1 MSYEERPT
9 KCRLCMFIC
18 SLLSHYHCRFEELLH
33 DERVITQ
40 ELIASEKKFES
51 WSRLPA
57 AAVESTRA
65 VKKATKQSS
74 SLPPAIAAFEVKIIH
89 IQLAFISST
98 SSVPIVHVTNC
109 YFFLL
114 AFPSANWWSSGR
126 LGWLWSSGVSQN
138 ETTQQNKGKVINMWA
153 TVIHLM

>member
-1 MSYEERPT
+1 
-9 KCRLCMFIC
+9 
-18 SLLSHYHCRFEELLH
+18 
-33 DERVITQ
+33 
-40 ELIASEKKFES
+40 
-51 WSRLPA
+51 
-57 AAVESTRA
+57 
-65 VKKATKQSS
+65 
-74 SLPPAIAAFEVKIIH
+74 
-89 IQLAFISST
+89 
-98 SSVPIVHVTNC
+98 VHVNC